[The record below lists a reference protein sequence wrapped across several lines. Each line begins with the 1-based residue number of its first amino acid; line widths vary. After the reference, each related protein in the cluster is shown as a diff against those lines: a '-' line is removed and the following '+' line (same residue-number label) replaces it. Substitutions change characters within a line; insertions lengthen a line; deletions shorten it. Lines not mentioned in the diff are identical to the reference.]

1 MQTKRFICFIPLV
14 LMSFGLL
21 ISCNDQDL
29 QKSKPT
35 LITVYANFSLDT
47 FGVKPLPV
55 TVQRPNNSLLSYESF
70 NRDPITNNVT
80 KISFTLIGVFD
91 VPPEIFPTSYI
102 GITGTTSILNFSV
115 NDSPVMT
122 ISNSNVK
129 VEQLIPLVE
138 NNRWKEFWQLLQNSN
153 LEVSNMNNI
162 PVILSCN
169 KNSGASSFTLENNQI
184 SRFNF
189 FNKCFYS

>member
-1 MQTKRFICFIPLV
+1 
-14 LMSFGLL
+14 
-21 ISCNDQDL
+21 
-29 QKSKPT
+29 
-35 LITVYANFSLDT
+35 
-47 FGVKPLPV
+47 
-55 TVQRPNNSLLSYESF
+55 
-70 NRDPITNNVT
+70 
-80 KISFTLIGVFD
+80 
-91 VPPEIFPTSYI
+91 
-102 GITGTTSILNFSV
+102 
-115 NDSPVMT
+115 MT